1 MDFILGSIATKEE
14 DVFPKAPMGIH
25 AKETSTQHD
34 EARDVHGRIGCEL
47 MKLHTVNKEKPIEKF
62 MGGER
67 KTSVDKGNE
76 KYPGN

>member
-1 MDFILGSIATKEE
+1 
-14 DVFPKAPMGIH
+14 
-25 AKETSTQHD
+25 
-34 EARDVHGRIGCEL
+34 